1 VGYDRPRC
9 VRRFT
14 SRLPSATCR
23 SIDRCCAVLPRYEKH
38 CFGWA
43 WGFWLVSHAHTYLE
57 RCSGAVVAGYFCAC
71 TQHLPC
77 RTSLVDGDFSETL
90 TSERGFAL
98 LHVTATLLRTCG
110 GRTALR
116 LSNDWEDS
124 RPARRRCAV
133 RCIWSARYSKA
144 ETCAMGCYFVQR
156 GRTSFIPT
164 RTFVL
169 GVDVRSDVA

>member
-1 VGYDRPRC
+1 MIDPAVCVGLLRDCHRLRAGALTGVVQCYLGTRNTALGGPG
-9 VRRFT
+9 VLRR
-14 SRLPSATCR
+14 
-23 SIDRCCAVLPRYEKH
+23 
-38 CFGWA
+38 
-43 WGFWLVSHAHTYLE
+43 SHTHTYLK

-77 RTSLVDGDFSETL
+77 RTSLVDGDFSETF